1 MKYYGKRFELG
12 PLELKIMQL
21 MWENKSSTVG
31 QIHAILLE
39 EKERNITTISTTM
52 NRLFK
57 KGLLSR
63 EITLGKTG
71 PIYKYEIKKTEKG
84 FREKLSKNLADQIIK
99 SYGHT
104 ASMKIVQEIS
114 KNFNEKEFDD
124 LLLELEKLKQQKSD
138 ESNSD

>member
-1 MKYYGKRFELG
+1 MKYYGKNFELG

-21 MWENKSSTVG
+21 MWERKSSTVG
-31 QIHAILLE
+31 EIHAILLD
-39 EKERNITTISTTM
+39 EKERKITTISTTM

-63 EITLGKTG
+63 EITTGKTG
-71 PIYKYEIKKTEKG
+71 PIYRYTIKKTENG

-104 ASMKIVQEIS
+104 ASMKVIQEIS
-114 KNFNEKEFDD
+114 KNYNEEEFDK
-124 LLLELEKLKQQKSD
+124 LLEELEKLKQLKD
-138 ESNSD
+138 GESNSN